1 MKRVLI
7 TGSNGLLGQ
16 KLVNL
21 LNGRPAVEMIAISRG
36 YNRNPG
42 REGYEYYDVDI
53 TDFKELEK
61 IVHDFKPTDIINSA
75 AMTQVDQCET
85 DKEACDLINH
95 IAVKELI
102 RMSKPFDTWMIHVS
116 TDFIFDGESGPY
128 DENAVANPLSWYG
141 RSKLLAEQEVLK
153 EGDHAIART
162 VLVFGYV
169 PGLSRTNIVLWLK
182 ESLENG
188 KTVNVVEDQFRTPT
202 FAEDLADGIARILM
216 KDKTGIFNISGF
228 ELMSIRELAEK
239 VADYWK
245 LDKSL
250 INPILTSSLNQPA
263 PRPPKTGFIIL
274 KAETELGYKPHKFE
288 DALSQI
294 ERQLKERV

>member
-61 IVHDFKPTDIINSA
+61 IVRDFKPTDIINSA

-95 IAVKELI
+95 IAVKELL
-102 RMSKPFDTWMIHVS
+102 RMSKPLDTRMIHVS

-294 ERQLKERV
+294 DRQLKERV

>member
-61 IVHDFKPTDIINSA
+61 IVRDFKPTDIINSA

-95 IAVKELI
+95 IAVKELL
-102 RMSKPFDTWMIHVS
+102 RMSKPLDTRMIHVS

>member
-61 IVHDFKPTDIINSA
+61 IVRDFKPTEIINSA

-95 IAVKELI
+95 IAVKELL
-102 RMSKPFDTWMIHVS
+102 RMSKPLDTRMIHVS

-294 ERQLKERV
+294 DRQLKERV

>member
-61 IVHDFKPTDIINSA
+61 IVRDFKPTEIINSA

-95 IAVKELI
+95 IAVKELL
-102 RMSKPFDTWMIHVS
+102 RMSKPLDTRMIHVS

>member
-21 LNGRPAVEMIAISRG
+21 LNGRPAIEMIAISRG

-61 IVHDFKPTDIINSA
+61 IIRDFKPTEIINSA

-95 IAVKELI
+95 IAVKELL
-102 RMSKPFDTWMIHVS
+102 RMSKPLDTRMIHVS

-128 DENAVANPLSWYG
+128 DEKAAANPLSWYG

-202 FAEDLADGIARILM
+202 FAEDLADGIARILL
-216 KDKTGIFNISGF
+216 KDKIGIFNISGF

>member
-61 IVHDFKPTDIINSA
+61 IVRDFKPTDIINSA

-95 IAVKELI
+95 IAVKELL
-102 RMSKPFDTWMIHVS
+102 RMSKPLDTKMIHVS

-169 PGLSRTNIVLWLK
+169 PGLSRTNIALWLK

-294 ERQLKERV
+294 DRQLKERV